1 MKLYNVLTY
10 VILLAIIAVLVWWIW
25 RKPPTDP
32 ETEKRLS
39 ENIRLGR
46 ENDSLRAGYTLLL
59 DLKRSDSVENVKA
72 MQISDKNTTALQS
85 EIVRLSSRPA
95 VIQARRDIPAVDS
108 VFVVYEKLDSSQG
121 QEIDRLRGV
130 IRSQDRVFN
139 SVVANFSKR
148 ESNLTGINDNL
159 KYVNQVLSSQNR
171 NLRIQARVGLV
182 VGAVGVGYGVLK

>member
-10 VILLAIIAVLVWWIW
+10 VILLAIIAGLLWWIFK
-25 RKPPTDP
+25 KPAVDP
-32 ETEKRLS
+32 EIEKRLS

-46 ENDSLRAGYTLLL
+46 ENDSLRAGYAHLL

-139 SVVANFSKR
+139 TAVGNLTSQNANLHGIN
-148 ESNLTGINDNL
+148 SNLE
-159 KYVNQVLSSQNR
+159 YVNRVLSHQNKQ
-171 NLRIQARVGLV
+171 LRFQAKVGLV

>member
-10 VILLAIIAVLVWWIW
+10 VILLAIIAGLLWWIFK
-25 RKPPTDP
+25 KPAVDS
-32 ETEKRLS
+32 EIEKRLS

-46 ENDSLRAGYTLLL
+46 ENDSLKVIFSQVLAERKA
-59 DLKRSDSVENVKA
+59 DSVENVKA
-72 MQISDKNTTALQS
+72 MQISDKNTTALRS